1 MRVIRTQ
8 IQYINSLDRQDGE
21 AINDYTITY
30 PNNFVAV
37 GPNEYV
43 RMSLVSFATYNY
55 FFWTNRY
62 NNAYNITLDDGTS
75 YLFFLPLGF
84 YTAAQN
90 LTNFQDQI
98 NTISGISVSHTTLDA
113 AQGTYTY
120 TNSGITGFTL
130 SFEGADATYTKL
142 NAGLLLGFNPGGDVA
157 TTDPSESYVPYSF
170 YFAPGGVVNTP
181 CAPIQGELQ
190 NINLQISVPPNNVAF
205 DTSTGYMNYSSSF
218 AYIPVNGYEPYK
230 PIVYTPQDTEAWVWQ
245 SPSKG
250 SKLGT
255 IRYRLLTPSYNE
267 LPMLTNYTAVIRVDF
282 LVDDVVDQMKL
293 MRESIHYQKLL
304 LLQNAQHH
312 DDAEETEETEE
323 APEGTPEEQQEG
335 GAADEEQLREGKLD
349 YYGNN
354 LYYD

>member
-1 MRVIRTQ
+1 MRVVRTQ
-8 IQYINSLDRQDGE
+8 VQYVNSLDRQDGE

-62 NNAYNITLDDGTS
+62 NNAYNITLDDGTP

-84 YTAAQN
+84 YDVAGN
-90 LTNFQDQI
+90 LTNFQNQI
-98 NTISGISVSHTTLDA
+98 NTISDISVSHVNLNT
-113 AQGTYTY
+113 AQGTITY
-120 TNSGITGFTL
+120 TNAGTTGFTL

-157 TTDPSESYVPYSF
+157 TTDPSESYVPFTF
-170 YFAPGGVVNTP
+170 YFAPNGGVVNTP

-205 DTSTGYMNYSSSF
+205 DTSTGYMNYSASF
-218 AYIPVNGYEPYK
+218 AYIPVNGYGPYK

-245 SPSKG
+245 SPSMG

-267 LPMLTNYTAVIRVDF
+267 LPMLINYTAVIRVDF
-282 LVDDVVDQMKL
+282 LVDDVVEQMKL
-293 MRESIHYQKLL
+293 MKESIHYQKLL
-304 LLQNAQHH
+304 LLQNDQHH
-312 DDAEETEETEE
+312 DEQTQDEAPPDE
-323 APEGTPEEQQEG
+323 APEEG
-335 GAADEEQLREGKLD
+335 APDEEQLHEGTLD

>member
-8 IQYINSLDRQDGE
+8 VQYVNSIDRQDGE

-37 GPNEYV
+37 GPTEYV

-62 NNAYNITLDDGTS
+62 NNAYNITLNNGTS
-75 YLFFLPLGF
+75 YLFFLPIGF
-84 YTAAQN
+84 YDVAEN
-90 LTNFQDQI
+90 LTNFETQI
-98 NTISGISVSHTTLDA
+98 NAISGISVSHAPLNA

-120 TNSGITGFTL
+120 TNSGGTGFTL
-130 SFEGADATYTKL
+130 SFEGADPTYTKL

-170 YFAPGGVVNTP
+170 YFAPLGGIVDTP
-181 CAPIQGELQ
+181 CAPIRGELQ

-205 DTSTGYMNYSSSF
+205 DNSTGYMNYSSSF
-218 AYIPVNGYEPYK
+218 AYIPVNGYDKFK
-230 PIVYTPQDTEAWVWQ
+230 PIVYTPQDTGAWVWQ
-245 SPSKG
+245 SPSMG

-267 LPMLTNYTAVIRVDF
+267 LPMLTNYTAAIRVDF
-282 LVDDVVDQMKL
+282 LVDDVVEQMKL

-304 LLQNAQHH
+304 LLQNDQHH
-312 DDAEETEETEE
+312 DDAKGTEE
-323 APEGTPEEQQEG
+323 APEDAPDETPEG
-335 GAADEEQLREGKLD
+335 GPANEDQLREGPLD